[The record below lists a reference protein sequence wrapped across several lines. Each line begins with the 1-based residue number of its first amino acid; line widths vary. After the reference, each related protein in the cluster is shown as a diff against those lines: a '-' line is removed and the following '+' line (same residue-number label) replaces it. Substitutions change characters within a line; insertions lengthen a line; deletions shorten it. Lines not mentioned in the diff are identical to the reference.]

1 MGRRGVK
8 LLIEQIEL
16 ARGDA
21 AALARELAENH
32 QELVRPFMLMRA
44 STLGADAPVSA
55 MDISSLNL
63 GAYL

>member
-1 MGRRGVK
+1 MRTFIALDLPPGF
-8 LLIEQIEL
+8 
-16 ARGDA
+16 ADDA